1 MKYTRITALAALGVA
16 ATLSLTAC
24 GSNGSGK
31 DSSAKGPSAS
41 SASSASSSSASSSPS
56 SDGGSTPDGGQRPQ
70 GESGS
75 GSAEAGAGTS
85 DSGRNTRAG
94 GDSGNGTTTT
104 GGRIAFCRTANL
116 AIDAADAAPDPH
128 SGRIDITMVNRG
140 STTCSATGF
149 AGVDIK
155 DADHTSS
162 PIERGPAQ
170 PRVTILKPGDAA
182 VFDIAYDIDNS
193 GNSLTSPTDI
203 LVTPPNETHTV
214 SLPWPAGAGS
224 VKGAYTD
231 VQVYPTHTT
240 K

>member
-1 MKYTRITALAALGVA
+1 MKYTRITALAAIGVA

-24 GSNGSGK
+24 GGDDSGK
-31 DSSAKGPSAS
+31 DSSSKG
-41 SASSASSSSASSSPS
+41 SSSSSSSS
-56 SDGGSTPDGGQRPQ
+56 SSTSNGGSKSEGG
-70 GESGS
+70 SGS
-75 GSAEAGAGTS
+75 GGSQASNAKAGSGKDTEAEAAGNSATK
-85 DSGRNTRAG
+85 
-94 GDSGNGTTTT
+94 T
-104 GGRIAFCRTANL
+104 GSKVTFCKTQDL
-116 AIDAADAAPDPH
+116 AIDATDAAPDEE
-128 SGRIDITMVNRG
+128 SGRINITMINRG

-162 PIERGPAQ
+162 PIERGQAQ

-182 VFDIAYDIDNS
+182 VFDLAYDIDNT
-193 GNSLTSPTDI
+193 GNSLATPTDI

-214 SLPWPAGAGS
+214 SLKWPAGAGDI
-224 VKGAYTD
+224 KGAYTD

>member
-1 MKYTRITALAALGVA
+1 MKRTRITALAATGLA

-24 GSNGSGK
+24 SGDGSGK
-31 DSSAKGPSAS
+31 DSSAKGASTPPSV
-41 SASSASSSSASSSPS
+41 ASSSS
-56 SDGGSTPDGGQRPQ
+56 SDSDPKSGGS
-70 GESGS
+70 
-75 GSAEAGAGTS
+75 S
-85 DSGRNTRAG
+85 DSGDATANDTKP
-94 GDSGNGTTTT
+94 DSGGQDTQAGTGSTNGTAKTSNKVP
-104 GGRIAFCRTANL
+104 FCKTEDL
-116 AIDAADAAPDPH
+116 AIDATNAAPDKT
-128 SGRIDITMVNRG
+128 SGRIDITMINRG

-170 PRVTILKPGDAA
+170 PRITVLKPGDAA
-182 VFDIAYDIDNS
+182 IFDLAYTIDTT
-193 GNSLTSPTDI
+193 GNSLASPTNI

-214 SLPWPAGAGS
+214 SLEWPAAAGQI
-224 VKGAYTD
+224 KGAYTD